1 MSYNNGFGMGIVRV
15 ELNRIDRG
23 KQRIFKDTLAVF
35 RDAVSFVIHVVC
47 DHVDEVSVLD
57 SREGLTFVEHLIH
70 TTKNNEAEYP
80 AFDKIFYKFPSYM
93 RRSAIHAAIGHVMSH
108 ETRCIQ
114 YYGKREKLVSHGIHY
129 RKMEPAF
136 TYTPNVFPA
145 LYKMQSF
152 SDDGCSVKIKVRA
165 GSTWDWIT
173 VAMPGRDYR
182 NLMKARALG
191 TLKNPR
197 LVYEYHKYYLEFPVK
212 YRTKKFPETPLEE
225 RTILSVDLGLNNAA
239 VCSIVD
245 ASGTI
250 HGRCFSPFKADTD
263 RIDHVI
269 NLIRKKAASSGKGQS
284 LAVLLVERNY
294 MSTGERPLQ
303 SLARLRMSGFF
314 A

>member
-136 TYTPNVFPA
+136 TYTPNVFPT

-165 GSTWDWIT
+165 GSTWDWTT

-197 LVYEYHKYYLEFPVK
+197 LVYEYHKYYLE
-212 YRTKKFPETPLEE
+212 
-225 RTILSVDLGLNNAA
+225 
-239 VCSIVD
+239 
-245 ASGTI
+245 
-250 HGRCFSPFKADTD
+250 
-263 RIDHVI
+263 
-269 NLIRKKAASSGKGQS
+269 
-284 LAVLLVERNY
+284 
-294 MSTGERPLQ
+294 
-303 SLARLRMSGFF
+303 
-314 A
+314 